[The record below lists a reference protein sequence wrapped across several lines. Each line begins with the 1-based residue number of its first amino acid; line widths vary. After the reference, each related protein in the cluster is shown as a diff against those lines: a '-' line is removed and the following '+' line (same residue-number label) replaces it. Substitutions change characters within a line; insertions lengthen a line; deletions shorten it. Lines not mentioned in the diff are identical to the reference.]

1 MSALVDPTAASA
13 WLPENLP
20 TTIISTALNISCKI
34 PDSMSGSEKEI
45 NLSII
50 VPLHISISYLFFFAV
65 VCSISVTAPVLCL
78 ICFIHCPFYL
88 FLNPVKVP
96 AGNRKT

>member
-20 TTIISTALNISCKI
+20 TTIISTALNISCKM

-65 VCSISVTAPVLCL
+65 VRSISVTAPALCL
-78 ICFIHCPFYL
+78 ICFIHCSFYL
-88 FLNPVKVP
+88 FLNPVKVS
-96 AGNRKT
+96 AGNRKA